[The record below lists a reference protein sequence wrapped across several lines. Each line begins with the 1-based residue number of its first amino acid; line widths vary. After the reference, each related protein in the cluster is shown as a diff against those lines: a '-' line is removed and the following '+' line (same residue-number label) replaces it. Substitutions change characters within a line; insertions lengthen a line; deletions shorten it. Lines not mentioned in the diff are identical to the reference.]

1 MSVGIVIVTHGKTG
15 ESLIQEAGFV
25 LGKAMDDILF
35 VEFNRSEDAG
45 GNISEIHSSI
55 AKADS
60 GNGVVVL
67 TDLMGASPSNLVAD
81 VLEEYQALMVTG
93 VNLGMLIRVCN
104 YREKSLELV
113 ARMAVE
119 GGRRAVPARPC
130 RDPAGQLRV
139 GFCFRDHCEKR
150 RPRS

>member
-35 VEFNRSEDAG
+35 VEFNRSEDLSSG
-45 GNISEIHSSI
+45 VSEIRSSI

-60 GNGVVVL
+60 GDGVLVL

-81 VLEEYQALMVTG
+81 MLEEYHALMVSG
-93 VNLGMLIRVCN
+93 INLGMLISVCN
-104 YREKSLELV
+104 YRDRTLELV
-113 ARMAVE
+113 ALKAVE
-119 GGRRAVPARPC
+119 SGRRAVKIF
-130 RDPAGQLRV
+130 Q
-139 GFCFRDHCEKR
+139 K
-150 RPRS
+150 

>member
-35 VEFNRSEDAG
+35 VEFNRLEDVSD
-45 GNISEIHSSI
+45 NISEIHSSI

-60 GNGVVVL
+60 GNGVIVL

-81 VLEEYQALMVTG
+81 VLEEYKAVMVTG

-104 YREKSLELV
+104 YRNKTLELV
-113 ARMAVE
+113 VRKAVE
-119 GGRRAVPARPC
+119 GGRLAVKIF
-130 RDPAGQLRV
+130 Q
-139 GFCFRDHCEKR
+139 K
-150 RPRS
+150 